1 MAWNSIA
8 FKRSPCLYQSSNGF
22 KKYLDKILSR
32 VLDDLI
38 ARKILVK
45 IADDLIIG
53 ANTIDKLFSN
63 YTEVLQRLQK
73 NNLWL
78 AADETIIYPNTLNIL
93 GWVWRESTL
102 RLDPHKINPLKT
114 FQQPKTVKQLW
125 SYIGYYK
132 ALSRCIPNFS
142 FFFYLS

>member
-32 VLDDLI
+32 VLGDLI

-73 NNLWL
+73 NNL
-78 AADETIIYPNTLNIL
+78 
-93 GWVWRESTL
+93 
-102 RLDPHKINPLKT
+102 
-114 FQQPKTVKQLW
+114 
-125 SYIGYYK
+125 
-132 ALSRCIPNFS
+132 
-142 FFFYLS
+142 